1 MEHRSD
7 PPQRALGTSPS
18 PSTRMPSEAEPALR
32 RSVLVTELVEKMLGG
47 AQRPLARLISM
58 VEREE
63 PTAPS
68 IIQQLYPHLGKA
80 YSIGITGPPGGG
92 KSTLVDR
99 LTALLRKRGL
109 TVGILAADPSSLFSG
124 GAILGDRIRMQQHY
138 LDPGVFIRS
147 MATKDSHGGLP
158 HSAKDVMKLMDA
170 AGKDIILV
178 ETVGVGQTELD
189 VVETTDTT
197 IVLLVPEAGDAI
209 QTLKAGLMEIAD
221 IFVVNKADRDGADR
235 LMAELRLMREL
246 THGKD
251 DWDVPIIATQA
262 HQDIGIDELYTTIEA
277 HRRFLEELGEL
288 QRRRAQHRRN
298 ELWEIIEYRVRQRL
312 TQQVRVDPKLAALVE
327 QVMQAQVDPHTA
339 ATQILD
345 DADTVRQWLMPGS
358 SRGGPLEEP
367 GGEDERH

>member
-1 MEHRSD
+1 MEQLMGHPSD
-7 PPQRALGTSPS
+7 PPQSSMGTPPPPS
-18 PSTRMPSEAEPALR
+18 VSAPAEGNPTSTGQAS
-32 RSVLVTELVEKMLGG
+32 VTELVEKMRRG

-68 IIQQLYPHLGKA
+68 IIHQLYPHLGKA

-99 LTALLRKRGL
+99 LTALLRKRGR
-109 TVGILAADPSSLFSG
+109 TVGIIAADPTSLFSG

-158 HSAKDVMKLMDA
+158 RSAKDVMKLMDA

-178 ETVGVGQTELD
+178 ETVGVGQTELA

-246 THGKD
+246 THGQD
-251 DWDVPIIATQA
+251 GWDIPIVATQA
-262 HQDIGIDELYTTIEA
+262 HQDIGIDELDTAIEA
-277 HRRFLEELGEL
+277 HRRFLEESGEL
-288 QRRRAQHRRN
+288 QRQRARHRRN
-298 ELWEIIEYRVRQRL
+298 ELWEIVEYKVRQRL
-312 TQQVRVDPKLAALVE
+312 TQRVRVDPKLAALVE
-327 QVMQAQVDPHTA
+327 QVMQGQMDPHTA
-339 ATQILD
+339 ATRILD
-345 DADTVRQWLMPGS
+345 DADTVQQWLMPGNS
-358 SRGGPLEEP
+358 G
-367 GGEDERH
+367 